1 MLEAMTPRTGER
13 PMEEPNLMPTL
24 AEAEVAVPLQVVPP
38 ELDEASPIEKL
49 KRADE
54 ARPGF
59 PGEHWLVLALGIA
72 LWHFTRRDR
81 HALVRTAGAFGASL
95 LVARAASGREGLS
108 KVLRYTPLGTRIV
121 RVCPPCEQREDAT
134 PVIPAKAGIQDV
146 R

>member
-1 MLEAMTPRTGER
+1 
-13 PMEEPNLMPTL
+13 MEETNLLPTL
-24 AEAEVAVPLQVVPP
+24 AEASVAVPAERIPP
-38 ELDEASPIEKL
+38 EIDEASAIAKL

-72 LWHFTRRDR
+72 VWHFTRKDR
-81 HALVRTAGAFGASL
+81 RALVRTVGTFAATA

-121 RVCPPCEQREDAT
+121 RVCPPCEER
-134 PVIPAKAGIQDV
+134 
-146 R
+146 